1 MNTLEGFLMNR
12 ILIAFALVLVL
23 AVSATAAGLTPDQL
37 TGFHARLAAARD
49 GITTLQSSGQIRIGA
64 YQYGKLL
71 YHFNYAVNRMVQAV
85 AVSQAGGDSLVHFT
99 AARESTMLVLSML
112 DDMDA
117 AHKITFVTAPGEV
130 GFLRAMLAMGKLLN
144 DMVQ

>member
-1 MNTLEGFLMNR
+1 MNR
-12 ILIAFALVLVL
+12 FLLAFFLVLAL
-23 AVSATAAGLTPDQL
+23 AVSATAADFTVDQL

-71 YHFNYAVNRMVQAV
+71 YHFNYSVNRMVQAV
-85 AVSQAGGDSLVHFT
+85 AVARLGGNWQPHFS
-99 AARESTMLVLSML
+99 AAKDSTMLTLSML

-117 AHKITFVTAPGEV
+117 AHKITFVTAQGEV
-130 GFLRAMLAMGKLLN
+130 GFLRALLAMGKLLN
-144 DMVQ
+144 DLVQ